1 MREPVVQYST
11 VCTSKL
17 GCGKRFGVVRII
29 IIIISFFFLWGEGR
43 KEGGEDACRYSEV
56 GYSCMYFMYV

>member
-1 MREPVVQYST
+1 VGNGLEWSG
-11 VCTSKL
+11 L
-17 GCGKRFGVVRII
+17 LLLLFL
-29 IIIISFFFLWGEGR
+29 FFFSGGKEGR